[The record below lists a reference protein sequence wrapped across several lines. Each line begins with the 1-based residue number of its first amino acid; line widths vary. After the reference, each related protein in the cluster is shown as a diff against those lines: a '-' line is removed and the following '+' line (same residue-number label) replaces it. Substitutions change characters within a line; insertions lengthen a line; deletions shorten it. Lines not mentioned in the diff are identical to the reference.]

1 MKTLVLTISLV
12 TPVLLP
18 PLHLHVLTTL
28 AGRPHHNLVIA
39 FLLPFLHLEGVN
51 VNGLL
56 ASPIFILSISLVIV
70 VLLPPLHLQEVK
82 SYSALQSYFED
93 MD

>member
-12 TPVLLP
+12 IVVLLP

-28 AGRPHHNLVIA
+28 AGRPSRSGHRRPSS
-39 FLLPFLHLEGVN
+39 FSPPPGVN

-56 ASPIFILSISLVIV
+56 ASPILSISLVIV